1 MVIDINYLQHGRG
14 NYAHGFILMGSQMI
28 LFSKSLTESTKF
40 SGGFVKVMYD
50 FNVSLTVVKSLNM
63 VSIILTEAIS

>member
-28 LFSKSLTESTKF
+28 LFSKSLTESTKY

-50 FNVSLTVVKSLNM
+50 FNVSLSVEKSLTAAC
-63 VSIILTEAIS
+63 IILIEAIN